1 MLKNIFNL
9 IKKIF
14 TIEQKEEEQQKLDK
28 IMEVSM
34 SKNMN
39 NNTENYFVLDY
50 NSLSIP
56 QYNSKTN
63 YSDFLNT
70 TIASSKDNSLQDG
83 GGEEENDKL
92 VELLSDEQEMSSLDI
107 TNTLSEWNT
116 IMDLSKT
123 ML

>member
-1 MLKNIFNL
+1 MLKNLFNL

-14 TIEQKEEEQQKLDK
+14 TIEKNKEEQEKLDK
-28 IMEVSM
+28 IMELSM
-34 SKNMN
+34 STNMN
-39 NNTENYFVLDY
+39 NNTENFFVLDY

-70 TIASSKDNSLQDG
+70 TIVSSKENSLQDS
-83 GGEEENDKL
+83 EEEEEDNKL
-92 VELLSDEQEMSSLDI
+92 VELLSDDQEMSSLDI